1 MRTEL
6 ITIENE
12 TDLDEARELVSQLMN
27 SDSPTDARRLQAQA
41 ILLQAYEAKVW
52 PFPSASPAE
61 IIQYIM
67 EQHDLTPADLAPV
80 LGTRSR
86 VSEVLNG
93 RRPLSVSMIRRLRS
107 QFNISAD
114 ALIPS

>member
-1 MRTEL
+1 MQTEL
-6 ITIENE
+6 IAIENDQ
-12 TDLDEARELVSQLMN
+12 DLAEAQALVSHLMD
-27 SDSPTDARRLQAQA
+27 SDNPHDLARLRAQA
-41 ILLQAYEAKVW
+41 ILLQAYEAKRW
-52 PFPSASPAE
+52 PVPPATQAN

-93 RRPLSVSMIRRLRS
+93 RRPLSVSMIRRLRAR
-107 QFNISAD
+107 FKISAD
-114 ALIPS
+114 ALISS

>member
-1 MRTEL
+1 MDFG
-6 ITIENE
+6 NPH
-12 TDLDEARELVSQLMN
+12 DVARW
-27 SDSPTDARRLQAQA
+27 QAQA
-41 ILLQAYEAKVW
+41 ILLQAYEAKRW
-52 PFPSASPAE
+52 PVLCASPAE

-67 EQHDLTPADLAPV
+67 EQHDLTPADLASV

-93 RRPLSVSMIRRLRS
+93 RRPLSVSMIRRLCS

-114 ALIPS
+114 ALISS